1 MAKDEWIWL
10 NPEVVNAIH
19 EEQLAEHGGADGLRD
34 AGLLDSALAKPRNL
48 AGYEAPDAAD
58 LAAAY
63 AWGISRNHPFLDGNK
78 RTAFVAAELFLE
90 LNGWQLAASDADCV
104 LTMLRVAAGEIEET
118 ALAHWIRG
126 ALKPLEVT

>member
-48 AGYEAPDAAD
+48 AGYGAPDAAD

>member
-1 MAKDEWIWL
+1 MAKPDWIWL

-48 AGYEAPDAAD
+48 AGYGTPDAAD

-78 RTAFVAAELFLE
+78 RTAFVAAELFLD
-90 LNGWQLAASDADCV
+90 LNGWQLVASDAECV
-104 LTMLRVAAGEIEET
+104 LTMLRVATGEIEEA
-118 ALAHWIRG
+118 ALAHWIRA